1 MSPLCSAHANL
12 VLIDEVAPTQTNG
25 QVESQSK
32 DVEMADAPA
41 TTDKADG
48 SAEADTSTAAGAA
61 DTTDNTADA
70 AGGANKSKRKSTS
83 GVPEHKTKKLNKKK
97 SMPTMNLDLTPGD
110 YVWAR
115 LKGYAPWPAICCD
128 ESMLPESLLGSRPV
142 STKRPDG
149 TYREDF
155 ADGGKSVKDRT
166 YPVMFFAT
174 NEL

>member
-1 MSPLCSAHANL
+1 MSSVQVIYSLIVAVASA
-12 VLIDEVAPTQTNG
+12 QTNG
-25 QVESQSK
+25 QVESQK
-32 DVEMADAPA
+32 DVEMTEAPTATDGADAPA
-41 TTDKADG
+41 
-48 SAEADTSTAAGAA
+48 EVDTSVAENATDTAE
-61 DTTDNTADA
+61 TTTDA
-70 AGGANKSKRKSTS
+70 AGGASKSKKKSTG

-97 SMPTMNLDLTPGD
+97 STPTLNLDLTPGD

-115 LKGYAPWPAICCD
+115 LKGYAPWPAIVCD

-155 ADGGKSVKDRT
+155 ADGGKSVRDRT